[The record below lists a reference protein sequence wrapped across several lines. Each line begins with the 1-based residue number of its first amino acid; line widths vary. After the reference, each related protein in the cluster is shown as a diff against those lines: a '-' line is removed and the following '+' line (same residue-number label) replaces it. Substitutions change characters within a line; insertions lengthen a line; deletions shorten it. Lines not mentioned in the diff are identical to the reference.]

1 MGSSSDA
8 AGAYALPDL
17 AALQGREAPR
27 PTPLPSAAPDGLL
40 VLPDFAGLPGAHAGI
55 GLPPPPDPRMDE
67 RYQHG
72 YAEGLRDGEAIARE
86 QLRPLTA
93 VLERA
98 ADALTLARKELGPDH
113 ARCVHAIA
121 MAVAKKIIQRELS
134 ADPGITR
141 SLVEQALA
149 LMPLDAP
156 FDVRLSPKDFEVFGA
171 ELDRLHGQ
179 GRKASV
185 EWVAD
190 TAIEQGSFVLE
201 SPLRIVDGRIDVALR
216 NLFERLNV
224 E

>member
-1 MGSSSDA
+1 MTTSPETAGS
-8 AGAYALPDL
+8 YALPDL
-17 AALQGREAPR
+17 GALRRSDEC
-27 PTPLPSAAPDGLL
+27 SAAPQMSAAEDGLL
-40 VLPDFAGLPGAHAGI
+40 ILPDFTGLPGVVTGI

-72 YAEGLRDGEAIARE
+72 YAEGVRDGSAFARE
-86 QLRPLTA
+86 QMRPLTA
-93 VLERA
+93 ALERA
-98 ADALTLARKELGPDH
+98 IDALTLARKELGPDH

-121 MAVAKKIIQRELS
+121 MAVAKRIVQREIS
-134 ADPGITR
+134 ADPGITH
-141 SLVEQALA
+141 SLVEQALG

-156 FDVRLSPKDFEVFGA
+156 FDVRMNPKDFETLA
-171 ELDRLHGQ
+171 PELDRLHGQ

-185 EWVAD
+185 EWLAD
-190 TAIEQGSFVLE
+190 PTVDPGSFVLE